1 MSTSTFSPLLLLH
14 PDDNSLV
21 ARRSLEAGEEVVIDG
36 ETIRMPQAIA
46 LGHKVARSALQTG
59 TEILKYG
66 APIGSTTQPVA
77 KGEHLHLHNLKSDYI
92 ASHTRQGKS
101 NSAAH

>member
-1 MSTSTFSPLLLLH
+1 MSSGPISPLLLLH

-36 ETIRMPQAIA
+36 EAIRMPQAIA
-46 LGHKVARSALQTG
+46 LGHKVARRALAAG

-66 APIGSTTQPVA
+66 APIGSTTKSVM

-92 ASHTRQGKS
+92 ATHTRQATSGS
-101 NSAAH
+101 TGT

>member
-1 MSTSTFSPLLLLH
+1 MSSSPISPLLLLH

-21 ARRSLEAGEEVVIDG
+21 ARRSLQAGEEVVIDG

-46 LGHKVARSALQTG
+46 LGHKVARHALTAG

-66 APIGSTTQPVA
+66 APIGSTTKSVM

-92 ASHTRQGKS
+92 ATHTRQGTS
-101 NSAAH
+101 GSADH

>member
-1 MSTSTFSPLLLLH
+1 MSTPTVSALLLLH

-36 ETIRMPQAIA
+36 ETIRMPQAVA
-46 LGHKVARSALQTG
+46 LGHKVARRALQPG
-59 TEILKYG
+59 TAILKYG
-66 APIGSTTQPVA
+66 APIGSTTQPVT

-92 ASHTRQGKS
+92 ASHTRQGMT
-101 NSAAH
+101 NSAGH